1 MKNCAILFLMLIPA
15 FSCKKAESP
24 YSEIPEITFESV
36 VPSTAASF
44 LDSITFTFKYKDGDG
59 DLGENNANVEN
70 LFLTDNRI
78 SLVYQYR
85 IKQLAP
91 EGKAIP
97 VQGSLSVVL
106 NNTMLTDS
114 SSEQTTTFSI
124 YVVDRAGH
132 QSNTITS
139 SPVRII
145 KN

>member
-1 MKNCAILFLMLIPA
+1 MKNGTMLFLILISA

-24 YSEIPEITFESV
+24 YSETPEISFESA
-36 VPSTAASF
+36 VPLTATSF
-44 LDSITFTFKYKDGDG
+44 LDSITFTFRYKDGDG
-59 DLGENNANVEN
+59 DLGENNPNVEN

-78 SLVYQYR
+78 SLVYKYR

-91 EGKAIP
+91 GGKAIP
-97 VQGSLSVVL
+97 IQGSLSVVL

-132 QSNTITS
+132 KSNTITS
-139 SPVRII
+139 TPVRIV